1 VEELTVEVL
10 RSWART
16 ALVELGRARLEIDEL
31 NVYPVPDGDTGTN
44 LYLTWE
50 AACDALPQGEL
61 TFAEAVQ
68 AFGRGA
74 LLGARGNSGV
84 IASQLVR
91 ACGLRLAENL
101 PRHQSGAG
109 DSVPEG
115 ARGGELESVPEGAA
129 GGQLESVPEG
139 AARGG
144 VEGAPAGGQ
153 GGEPGGE
160 AGGADGGGRRAVLAD
175 PRMSE
180 AAAFADALVFAAD
193 AAYGAVAQ
201 PVEGTMLTVAL
212 EAANAAM
219 DAANDGETLAGV
231 CLAAVAA
238 AREALTRTTEQ
249 LEPLR
254 RAGVV
259 DAGGAGLV
267 VILGAMESVLSG
279 RGPAA
284 TTGVPA
290 RIPVAPPTD
299 QDAGAEAGR
308 AGQAGL
314 GGQAGQAGPGAGIDL
329 EPDGPAYEVMYLLDA
344 PDDKIGDYRRQL
356 AELGDSVVVV
366 GGDELW
372 NVHVHTDDVGAAIE
386 LGIDIGRPHRIR
398 VTHFADLVPHA
409 PIPGRAVIAVA
420 AGDGLAKL
428 FAEAGALVVKGGPGR
443 RCSTGEL
450 LKAIER
456 SGAPEIVILPNDKD
470 SIAVAEAAATAA
482 RQDGVRVAV
491 IPTRAQVQGLA
502 AVAVHDPA
510 QSFDDD
516 VVHLSAA
523 AGQTRHGAVTIAVK
537 DAWTMAGTCR
547 IGDALGVVDGDFAL
561 ITDDL
566 ETAATGVVDRLL
578 GGGGELMTVVRG
590 EQATPE
596 LVEALVRHVRR
607 NRKDVDVVVYDGGQE
622 RYPLLIGVE

>member
-1 VEELTVEVL
+1 VTKDRVLTTDVL
-10 RSWART
+10 RRWARA
-16 ALVELGRARLEIDEL
+16 ALAALALAREEIDEL

-50 AACDALPQGEL
+50 AACDALPEGEL

-68 AFGRGA
+68 VFGRGA

-84 IASQLVR
+84 ITSQLIR

-101 PRHQSGAG
+101 PDDQ
-109 DSVPEG
+109 
-115 ARGGELESVPEGAA
+115 
-129 GGQLESVPEG
+129 
-139 AARGG
+139 
-144 VEGAPAGGQ
+144 
-153 GGEPGGE
+153 
-160 AGGADGGGRRAVLAD
+160 AD

-180 AAAFADALVFAAD
+180 PVAFADALVFAAD

-201 PVEGTMLTVAL
+201 PVEGTMLTVAR
-212 EAANAAM
+212 EAATAAL
-219 DAANDGETLAGV
+219 AAADQGHSLAEV
-231 CLAAVAA
+231 CLAAVGAG
-238 AREALTRTTEQ
+238 RDALGRTTEQ

-279 RGPAA
+279 RAPSGTSGLPPRLAIPAEPEV
-284 TTGVPA
+284 G
-290 RIPVAPPTD
+290 TD
-299 QDAGAEAGR
+299 
-308 AGQAGL
+308 L
-314 GGQAGQAGPGAGIDL
+314 G
-329 EPDGPAYEVMYLLDA
+329 PDGPAYEVMYLLDA
-344 PDDKIGDYRRQL
+344 PDEAVGDFRQGL
-356 AELGDSVVVV
+356 DRLGDSVVVV
-366 GGDELW
+366 GGDGLW

-386 LGIDIGRPHRIR
+386 TGIDIGRPHRIR
-398 VTHFADLVPHA
+398 VTHFADLVTQPPKPA
-409 PIPGRAVIAVA
+409 RVVIAVA

-428 FAEAGALVVKGGPGR
+428 FTDAGAVVVAGGPGR

-450 LKAIER
+450 LKAIELA
-456 SGAPEIVILPNDKD
+456 GAPEVVLLPNDKD

-502 AVAVHDPA
+502 AVAVHDPRR
-510 QSFDDD
+510 SFDDD

-523 AGQTRHGAVTIAVK
+523 AGQARHGAVTIAVK
-537 DAWTMAGTCR
+537 DAWTMAGTCQ

-566 ETAATGVVDRLL
+566 KTAATGVVDRLL
-578 GGGGELMTVVRG
+578 GGGGELLTVVQGRDS
-590 EQATPE
+590 TPA
-596 LVEALVRHVRR
+596 LVDALVRHVRR
-607 NRKDVDVVVYDGGQE
+607 SRRDVDVVVYDGGQE

>member
-1 VEELTVEVL
+1 MLTTAVL
-10 RSWART
+10 RAWART
-16 ALVELGRARLEIDEL
+16 ALSELGRARVEIDEL

-50 AACDALPQGEL
+50 AACEALPEGEL

-84 IASQLVR
+84 ITSQLVR

-101 PRHQSGAG
+101 PRDQDTSSG
-109 DSVPEG
+109 
-115 ARGGELESVPEGAA
+115 
-129 GGQLESVPEG
+129 
-139 AARGG
+139 
-144 VEGAPAGGQ
+144 
-153 GGEPGGE
+153 
-160 AGGADGGGRRAVLAD
+160 VLAD
-175 PRMSE
+175 ARMSE
-180 AAAFADALVFAAD
+180 AVAFADALVFAAD
-193 AAYGAVAQ
+193 AAYSAVAQ
-201 PVEGTMLTVAL
+201 PVEGTMLTVARQAANAAL
-212 EAANAAM
+212 EAAN
-219 DAANDGETLAGV
+219 DGQGLAEV

-238 AREALTRTTEQ
+238 ARVALTKTTEQ
-249 LEPLR
+249 LEVLR

-284 TTGVPA
+284 TSGVPA
-290 RIPVAPPTD
+290 RVPPQEASIP
-299 QDAGAEAGR
+299 GEAGT
-308 AGQAGL
+308 
-314 GGQAGQAGPGAGIDL
+314 DL
-329 EPDGPAYEVMYLLDA
+329 DPDGPAYEVMYLLEA
-344 PDDKIGDYRRQL
+344 PDEQIGDFRQQL
-356 AELGDSVVVV
+356 AGLGDSVVVV

-372 NVHVHTDDVGAAIE
+372 NVHVHTDDVGATIE
-386 LGIDIGRPHRIR
+386 LGIGIGRPYRIR
-398 VTHFADLVPHA
+398 VTHFADMAHREPVPN
-409 PIPGRAVIAVA
+409 RAVIAVA
-420 AGDGLAKL
+420 AGDGLAAL
-428 FAEAGALVVKGGPGR
+428 FTEAGAVVVQGGPGR

-456 SGAPEIVILPNDKD
+456 SGAPEIVLLPNDND

-482 RQDGVRVAV
+482 RQDGIRVAV

-502 AVAVHDPA
+502 AIAVHDPER
-510 QSFDDD
+510 SFDDA
-516 VVHLSAA
+516 VVQLSAA

-547 IGDALGVVDGDFAL
+547 IGDALGVVDGDFTL

-566 ETAATGVVDRLL
+566 KTAATGVVDRLL
-578 GGGGELMTVVRG
+578 GGGGELMTVVTGR
-590 EQATPE
+590 EVDAE
-596 LVEALVRHVRR
+596 LVDAVVRHVRR
-607 NRKDVDVVVYDGGQE
+607 IRRDVDVVVYDGGQE

>member
-1 VEELTVEVL
+1 MEELTVGVL

-16 ALVELGRARLEIDEL
+16 ALVELGRARTEIDDL

-50 AACDALPQGEL
+50 AACEALPEGEL

-84 IASQLVR
+84 ITSQLVR

-101 PRHQSGAG
+101 PPLDATPG
-109 DSVPEG
+109 DSVGGSDLEVGAGPE
-115 ARGGELESVPEGAA
+115 AR
-129 GGQLESVPEG
+129 
-139 AARGG
+139 
-144 VEGAPAGGQ
+144 
-153 GGEPGGE
+153 
-160 AGGADGGGRRAVLAD
+160 LAD

-180 AAAFADALVFAAD
+180 PVAFADALVFAAD

-201 PVEGTMLTVAL
+201 PVEGTMLTVAR
-212 EAANAAM
+212 AAADAALA
-219 DAANDGETLAGV
+219 AANDGKNLAEV
-231 CLAAVAA
+231 CLVAVAA
-238 AREALTRTTEQ
+238 ARVALTKTTEQ
-249 LEPLR
+249 LDVLR

-267 VILGAMESVLSG
+267 VILGAMEQVLSG
-279 RGPAA
+279 RGPAQ
-284 TTGVPA
+284 TTGVPHRVVPEQETA
-290 RIPVAPPTD
+290 D
-299 QDAGAEAGR
+299 E
-308 AGQAGL
+308 L
-314 GGQAGQAGPGAGIDL
+314 G
-329 EPDGPAYEVMYLLDA
+329 PDGPAYEVMYLLDA
-344 PDDKIGDYRRQL
+344 GDDSIGELRRAL
-356 AELGDSVVVV
+356 TGLGDSVVVV
-366 GGDELW
+366 GGDGLW

-386 LGIDIGRPHRIR
+386 LGIGVGRPHRIR
-398 VTHFADLVPHA
+398 VTHFADLPPHA
-409 PIPGRAVIAVA
+409 PTPGRAVIAVA
-420 AGDGLAKL
+420 AGDGLATL
-428 FAEAGALVVKGGPGR
+428 FGEAGAIVVRGGPGR

-450 LKAIER
+450 LRAIEQ
-456 SGAPEIVILPNDKD
+456 SKAPEIVLLPNDKD

-502 AVAVHDPA
+502 AIAVHDPER
-510 QSFDDD
+510 SFDDD

-547 IGDALGVVDGDFAL
+547 IGDALGVVDGDFTL

-566 ETAATGVVDRLL
+566 VTAATGVVDRLL
-578 GGGGELMTVVRG
+578 GGGGELMTVVSGRDTDP
-590 EQATPE
+590 A
-596 LVEALVRHVRR
+596 LVEAVVRHVRR
-607 NRKDVDVVVYDGGQE
+607 HRKDVDVMVYDGGQE

>member
-1 VEELTVEVL
+1 MDVRGEVL
-10 RSWART
+10 TTAVLRAWART
-16 ALVELGRARLEIDEL
+16 ALSELGRARAEIDEL

-50 AACDALPQGEL
+50 AACDALPEGEL

-84 IASQLVR
+84 ITSQLVR

-101 PRHQSGAG
+101 PAERLGRPAS
-109 DSVPEG
+109 PEG
-115 ARGGELESVPEGAA
+115 EAA
-129 GGQLESVPEG
+129 GASET
-139 AARGG
+139 
-144 VEGAPAGGQ
+144 
-153 GGEPGGE
+153 
-160 AGGADGGGRRAVLAD
+160 RAVLAD
-175 PRMSE
+175 ARMSE
-180 AAAFADALVFAAD
+180 AAAFADALAFAAD
-193 AAYGAVAQ
+193 AAYSAVAQ
-201 PVEGTMLTVAL
+201 PVEGTMLTVARQAANAAL
-212 EAANAAM
+212 EAANA
-219 DAANDGETLAGV
+219 GKSLAEV

-238 AREALTRTTEQ
+238 ARVALTKTTEQ
-249 LEPLR
+249 LEVLR

-290 RIPVAPPTD
+290 RVPPLEALVPAQGTD
-299 QDAGAEAGR
+299 LD
-308 AGQAGL
+308 
-314 GGQAGQAGPGAGIDL
+314 
-329 EPDGPAYEVMYLLDA
+329 PDGPAYEVMYLLEA
-344 PDDKIGDYRRQL
+344 PDEQIGDFRRQL

-372 NVHVHTDDVGAAIE
+372 NVHVHTDDVGATIE
-386 LGIDIGRPHRIR
+386 LGIGIGKPYRIR
-398 VTHFADLVPHA
+398 VTHFADLAHRVPV
-409 PIPGRAVIAVA
+409 PNRAVIAVA
-420 AGDGLAKL
+420 AGDGLANL
-428 FAEAGALVVKGGPGR
+428 FAEAGAVVVQGGPGR

-456 SGAPEIVILPNDKD
+456 SGAPEIVLLPNDSD
-470 SIAVAEAAATAA
+470 SIAVAEAAAAAA

-502 AVAVHDPA
+502 AIAVHDPER
-510 QSFDDD
+510 SFDDA
-516 VVHLSAA
+516 VVQLSAA

-547 IGDALGVVDGDFAL
+547 IGDALGVVDGDFTL

-566 ETAATGVVDRLL
+566 VTAATGVVDRLL
-578 GGGGELMTVVRG
+578 GGGGELMTVVTGR
-590 EQATPE
+590 EVDQ
-596 LVEALVRHVRR
+596 ALVDAVVRYVRR
-607 NRKDVDVVVYDGGQE
+607 IRRDVDVVVYDGGQE

>member
-1 VEELTVEVL
+1 MEELTVGVL

-16 ALVELGRARLEIDEL
+16 ALVELGRARTEIDDL

-50 AACDALPQGEL
+50 AACDALPEGEL

-84 IASQLVR
+84 ITSQLVR

-101 PRHQSGAG
+101 PPVETASP
-109 DSVPEG
+109 V
-115 ARGGELESVPEGAA
+115 AR
-129 GGQLESVPEG
+129 
-139 AARGG
+139 
-144 VEGAPAGGQ
+144 
-153 GGEPGGE
+153 
-160 AGGADGGGRRAVLAD
+160 LAD

-180 AAAFADALVFAAD
+180 PVAFADALVFAAD

-201 PVEGTMLTVAL
+201 PVEGTMLTVARAAADAAL
-212 EAANAAM
+212 AAANEGK
-219 DAANDGETLAGV
+219 NLAEV
-231 CLAAVAA
+231 CLTSVAA
-238 AREALTRTTEQ
+238 ARLALTKTTEQ
-249 LEPLR
+249 LDVLR

-279 RGPAA
+279 QAPG
-284 TTGVPA
+284 GNWSVPA
-290 RIPVAPPTD
+290 RRPPTPGACGD
-299 QDAGAEAGR
+299 ITAPDTPDTSAPGGTATSGSAGLVSSSGAAGAGWAGSDE
-308 AGQAGL
+308 L
-314 GGQAGQAGPGAGIDL
+314 P
-329 EPDGPAYEVMYLLDA
+329 PDGPAYEVMYLLDA
-344 PDDKIGDYRRQL
+344 DDAAIGAFRREL
-356 AELGDSVVVV
+356 TGLGDSVVVV
-366 GGDELW
+366 GGDGLW

-386 LGIDIGRPHRIR
+386 RGIGIGRPHRIR
-398 VTHFADLVPHA
+398 VTHFADLPPHA
-409 PIPGRAVIAVA
+409 PVAGRAVIAVA
-420 AGDGLAKL
+420 AGDGLAEL
-428 FAEAGALVVKGGPGR
+428 FGQAGAIVVRGGPGR

-450 LKAIER
+450 LRAIEQ
-456 SGAPEIVILPNDKD
+456 SNAPEIVLLPNDKD

-502 AVAVHDPA
+502 AIAVHDPER
-510 QSFDDD
+510 SFDDD

-547 IGDALGVVDGDFAL
+547 IGDALGVVDGDFTL
-561 ITDDL
+561 ITEDL
-566 ETAATGVVDRLL
+566 VTAATGVVDRLL
-578 GGGGELMTVVRG
+578 GGGGELMTVVSGRD
-590 EQATPE
+590 ADP
-596 LVEALVRHVRR
+596 ALIDAVVRHVRR
-607 NRKDVDVVVYDGGQE
+607 HRKDVDVMVYDGGQE

>member
-1 VEELTVEVL
+1 M
-10 RSWART
+10 
-16 ALVELGRARLEIDEL
+16 EIDEL

-50 AACDALPQGEL
+50 AACDALPEGEL

-84 IASQLVR
+84 ITSQLVR

-101 PRHQSGAG
+101 PREQESAG
-109 DSVPEG
+109 
-115 ARGGELESVPEGAA
+115 
-129 GGQLESVPEG
+129 
-139 AARGG
+139 
-144 VEGAPAGGQ
+144 
-153 GGEPGGE
+153 
-160 AGGADGGGRRAVLAD
+160 VLAD
-175 PRMSE
+175 ARMSE

-201 PVEGTMLTVAL
+201 PVEGTMLTVAR
-212 EAANAAM
+212 EAANAALE
-219 DAANDGETLAGV
+219 AANEGKSLPEV
-231 CLAAVAA
+231 CLAAVGA
-238 AREALTRTTEQ
+238 ARVALTRTTEQ

-279 RGPAA
+279 RAPAA

-290 RIPVAPPTD
+290 RVQPQPQV
-299 QDAGAEAGR
+299 GN
-308 AGQAGL
+308 
-314 GGQAGQAGPGAGIDL
+314 DL
-329 EPDGPAYEVMYLLDA
+329 DPDGPAYEVMYLLDA
-344 PDDKIGDYRRQL
+344 PDEKIGDFRKQL
-356 AELGDSVVVV
+356 AGLGDSVVVV

-372 NVHVHTDDVGAAIE
+372 NIHVHTDDVGAAVE
-386 LGIDIGRPHRIR
+386 LGIEIGRPHRIR
-398 VTHFADLVPHA
+398 VTHFADMAHHEPVA
-409 PIPGRAVIAVA
+409 TRAVIAVA
-420 AGDGLAKL
+420 AGDGLAQL
-428 FAEAGALVVKGGPGR
+428 FTEAGAVVVKGGPGR

-456 SGAPEIVILPNDKD
+456 SGAPEIVLLPNDND

-502 AVAVHDPA
+502 AIAVHDPER
-510 QSFDDD
+510 SFDDA
-516 VVHLSAA
+516 VVQLSAA

-590 EQATPE
+590 AEATEE
-596 LVEALVRHVRR
+596 LVDALVRHVRR
-607 NRKDVDVVVYDGGQE
+607 NRRDVDVVVYDGGQE

>member
-1 VEELTVEVL
+1 MDVSGEVL
-10 RSWART
+10 TTAVLRAWART
-16 ALVELGRARLEIDEL
+16 ALSELGRARVEIDEL

-50 AACDALPQGEL
+50 AACEALPEGEL

-84 IASQLVR
+84 ITSQLVR

-101 PRHQSGAG
+101 PRDQDTSSG
-109 DSVPEG
+109 
-115 ARGGELESVPEGAA
+115 
-129 GGQLESVPEG
+129 
-139 AARGG
+139 
-144 VEGAPAGGQ
+144 
-153 GGEPGGE
+153 
-160 AGGADGGGRRAVLAD
+160 VLAD
-175 PRMSE
+175 ARMSE
-180 AAAFADALVFAAD
+180 AVAFADALVFAAD
-193 AAYGAVAQ
+193 AAYSAVAQ
-201 PVEGTMLTVAL
+201 PVEGTMLTVARQAANAAL
-212 EAANAAM
+212 EAAN
-219 DAANDGETLAGV
+219 DGQGLAEV

-238 AREALTRTTEQ
+238 ARVALTKTTEQ
-249 LEPLR
+249 LEVLR

-284 TTGVPA
+284 TSGVPA
-290 RIPVAPPTD
+290 RVPPQEASIP
-299 QDAGAEAGR
+299 GEAGT
-308 AGQAGL
+308 
-314 GGQAGQAGPGAGIDL
+314 DL
-329 EPDGPAYEVMYLLDA
+329 DPDGPAYEVMYLLEA
-344 PDDKIGDYRRQL
+344 PDEQIGDFRQQL
-356 AELGDSVVVV
+356 AGLGDSVVVV

-372 NVHVHTDDVGAAIE
+372 NVHVHTDDVGATIE
-386 LGIDIGRPHRIR
+386 LGIGIGRPYRIR
-398 VTHFADLVPHA
+398 VTHFADMAHREPVPN
-409 PIPGRAVIAVA
+409 RAVIAVA
-420 AGDGLAKL
+420 AGDGLAAL
-428 FAEAGALVVKGGPGR
+428 FTEAGAVVVQGGPGR

-456 SGAPEIVILPNDKD
+456 SGAPEIVLLPNDND

-482 RQDGVRVAV
+482 RQDGIRVAV

-502 AVAVHDPA
+502 AIAVHDPER
-510 QSFDDD
+510 SFDDA
-516 VVHLSAA
+516 VVQLSAA

-547 IGDALGVVDGDFAL
+547 IGDALGVVDGDFTL

-566 ETAATGVVDRLL
+566 KTAATGVVDRLL
-578 GGGGELMTVVRG
+578 GGGGELMTVVTGR
-590 EQATPE
+590 EVDAE
-596 LVEALVRHVRR
+596 LVDAVVRHVRR
-607 NRKDVDVVVYDGGQE
+607 IRRDVDVVVYDGGQE